1 MAFKKHQTL
10 INGIKTFYWEGNKDQ
25 KKVVVLL
32 HGFPGNH
39 KVVIDMARN
48 FKNFR
53 VIIPDLPACGE
64 SEPLKEEHILKNYVK
79 WLDNFLANLLLA
91 KKVVLIGYSFGSRV
105 ALTFC
110 QEYEEKIEKLVLITP
125 VVKADSLIARI
136 ALLEYE
142 IAEVLPDFLKKTWL
156 NNKVYHTASNMI
168 IFKSASKK
176 RREKLIEIDKK
187 ETSHLFPRANIELF
201 NEFSKS
207 RPISVGKK
215 INTKAL
221 LIACDKDEVATVK
234 TVKELLGRFAEAKVV
249 IIKNSGHI
257 VPAERPQKTARV
269 ILDWIQ
275 KK

>member
-1 MAFKKHQTL
+1 MAFKENQTI
-10 INGIKTFYWEGNKDQ
+10 INGTKTFYWEVNKDQ
-25 KKVVVLL
+25 KKVVVML

-39 KVVIDMARN
+39 KAISDMARN

-53 VIIPDLPACGE
+53 IIVPDMPACGK
-64 SEPLKEEHILKNYVK
+64 SEPLKEKHILKNYVK
-79 WLDNFLANLLLA
+79 WLDTFLKNLSLGKIIL
-91 KKVVLIGYSFGSRV
+91 VGYSFGSRV

-110 QEYEEKIEKLVLITP
+110 QEHEKKVEKLVLITP

-142 IAEVLPDFLKKTWL
+142 IAEALPDFLQKTWL

-187 ETSHLFPRANIELF
+187 ETSHLSPRANIELF
-201 NEFSKS
+201 DEFSKS
-207 RPISVGKK
+207 RPISEGKK
-215 INTKAL
+215 INTKTL

-234 TVKELLGRFAEAKVV
+234 TVEELLGRFTDAEIKV
-249 IIKNSGHI
+249 IKNSGHI
-257 VPAERPQKTARV
+257 VPAERPQKTAGV
-269 ILDWIQ
+269 ILDWLD